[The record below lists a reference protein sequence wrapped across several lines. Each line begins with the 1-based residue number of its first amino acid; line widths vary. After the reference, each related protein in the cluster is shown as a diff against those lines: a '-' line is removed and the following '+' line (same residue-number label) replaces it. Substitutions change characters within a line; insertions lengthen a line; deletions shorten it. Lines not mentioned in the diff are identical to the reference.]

1 MLLLGISQ
9 FQMETIVK
17 ITAFTFFCN
26 IKMCYPICYQLVR
39 NLFFRN
45 RNKNEIRNCWRKK
58 ASYLVGPY
66 YCVLRNDKSNTTI
79 SFIGSYMK
87 LLTSINCIIDHCG
100 ENWNE
105 TGMAKLSEKV
115 LSFRFDEKKGVKKFC
130 EM

>member
-58 ASYLVGPY
+58 LHIWLDLIIA
-66 YCVLRNDKSNTTI
+66 YCVMTKATQQ
-79 SFIGSYMK
+79 F
-87 LLTSINCIIDHCG
+87 LLLVVI
-100 ENWNE
+100 
-105 TGMAKLSEKV
+105 
-115 LSFRFDEKKGVKKFC
+115 
-130 EM
+130 